1 MQVIY
6 NIFIEEYIIMLV
18 GVFDQKKKIS
28 EVKNLSPDTQCSF
41 CILLFFCHH
50 QRWCHVMSSTQRVLW
65 PPRPL
70 ISCTP
75 VAFGDEGPL
84 ISFTQRHLWHSAAL
98 TSLIHQRCRP
108 ATGPLMKQLANQVA
122 RGNVDLWGRPS
133 PRRQTHILSRRRVY
147 LDHRHRP
154 LPLLLLTFSLRGKVL
169 LTFPPSDESLLLVV
183 THTGNAA
190 SLQSRRHLCCSRLNC
205 TVMDY
210 TISISC
216 YCSEVMSE

>member
-6 NIFIEEYIIMLV
+6 NIFTEEYIIMLV

-28 EVKNLSPDTQCSF
+28 EVKNLSSDTECSF
-41 CILLFFCHH
+41 CILHFFCH
-50 QRWCHVMSSTQRVLW
+50 HVMSSTQRVLR

-75 VAFGDEGPL
+75 VVFGDEGPL

-133 PRRQTHILSRRRVY
+133 PRRQTHILSRQRVY

-154 LPLLLLTFSLRGKVL
+154 LPLLLPHIRSPWECFIDLSSVWWKPPAGRHSYWKRRFFAVSQTPVL
-169 LTFPPSDESLLLVV
+169 FQTELHCDGL
-183 THTGNAA
+183 HN
-190 SLQSRRHLCCSRLNC
+190 Q
-205 TVMDY
+205 Y
-210 TISISC
+210 
-216 YCSEVMSE
+216 

>member
-1 MQVIY
+1 MHVIY
-6 NIFIEEYIIMLV
+6 NIFTEEYIIMLV

-41 CILLFFCHH
+41 CILHFFAITSGDVM
-50 QRWCHVMSSTQRVLW
+50 WCQAPSECYGLLARSSPAHLLCLV
-65 PPRPL
+65 
-70 ISCTP
+70 
-75 VAFGDEGPL
+75 PL

-133 PRRQTHILSRRRVY
+133 PRRQTHILSRQRVY

-154 LPLLLLTFSLRGKVL
+154 LPLLLPHIRSPWECFIDLSSVWWKPPAGRLSYWKRRFFAVSQTPVL
-169 LTFPPSDESLLLVV
+169 FQTELHCDGL
-183 THTGNAA
+183 HN
-190 SLQSRRHLCCSRLNC
+190 Q
-205 TVMDY
+205 Y
-210 TISISC
+210 
-216 YCSEVMSE
+216 